1 MSDPREPSSVDARDA
16 TGDDVAAFRHHWG
29 MAEVPPEVVPPV
41 NRRRLRRH
49 LSPPMVISCLALFV
63 ALGGTGYAAVKLP
76 KNSVGATQLKP
87 ASVSSSKV
95 KNGTLLSRDFK
106 KGELPRGI
114 TGKTGAAGAAGAQ
127 GPAGPQGGQ
136 GPAGA
141 NGANGTFSSV
151 ITRSVQ
157 TTVGTAA
164 ATRTISLLAR
174 CNVGEIAVGGGGTFA
189 GGSADG
195 TSLSRSAPHRVVRDA
210 AGNPVGDT
218 VPDGPNS
225 SDGWTVT
232 GTNSTTGA
240 GAGDRTLRAFVLCV
254 PLP

>member
-1 MSDPREPSSVDARDA
+1 M
-16 TGDDVAAFRHHWG
+16 
-29 MAEVPPEVVPPV
+29 
-41 NRRRLRRH
+41 NRPRLRRH
-49 LSPPMVISCLALFV
+49 LTPPMVVSCLALFV

-76 KNSVGATQLKP
+76 AKSVGTKQLKD
-87 ASVSSSKV
+87 ASVSSIKV
-95 KNGTLLSRDFK
+95 KNGSLLSRDFK
-106 KGELPRGI
+106 KGQLPRGT
-114 TGKTGAAGAAGAQ
+114 TGKTGVAGAAGAQ
-127 GPAGPQGGQ
+127 GSAGPQGAQ

-151 ITRSVQ
+151 VTRSVQ

-210 AGNPVGDT
+210 AGNPTGDT

-232 GTNSTTGA
+232 GTNATTGT
-240 GAGDRTLRAFVLCV
+240 GAGDRILRAFVLCV
-254 PLP
+254 PSP